1 MLKKITVTASRSYV
15 LIFVVHMRRWLVI
28 SFFLF
33 SFFSLQFSELLA
45 LRAAKTPFATP
56 RLLRFLDQFPE
67 GEQIFIRSY
76 LAFDCTH
83 DYIGSA
89 STDGEEF
96 YFISEDGNER
106 KGVLLF
112 SNKNSKIRFVHY
124 CSFCAVYRD
133 LPKIG
138 LSSQEVGCIA
148 SFWARRELAEKG
160 EEQLRSEA
168 LSLKNK
174 IYPLQKEAYEKL
186 GILP

>member
-1 MLKKITVTASRSYV
+1 MK
-15 LIFVVHMRRWLVI
+15 RWSIVI
-28 SFFLF
+28 FFLF
-33 SFFSLQFSELLA
+33 SFFSFQLSELLA
-45 LRAAKTPFATP
+45 LRAAKTPLATP

-67 GEQIFIRSY
+67 GEQMFIRSY

-83 DYIGSA
+83 DYIGTTSA
-89 STDGEEF
+89 DGEEF

-124 CSFCAVYRD
+124 CSFCYVYRD

-138 LSSQEVGCIA
+138 LSSQEVSCIA

-160 EEQLRSEA
+160 EGQLRAEA
-168 LSLKNK
+168 LASKNK